1 MSQGPRTAPIIIRG
15 AVASLALCAAGIGGT
30 AMAEPTPDFP
40 AAAIRAHMDFLADD
54 LLEGRAAGTPG
65 YGVAAAYVATV
76 FQAIGL
82 EPAGDPADGGS
93 SWFQSYRLI
102 EAQLVPGSAR
112 VTLTRDGR
120 SEALAFETEF
130 MAGGDY
136 LREQSEVAAGVTFVG
151 FGVTAP
157 ELGHD
162 DYAGVDVRGRI
173 VAMFGGAPA
182 SFPADQ
188 RAYYTSGRV
197 KMNNAVAR
205 GAVGAIYFYTDEFL
219 ARNPWDDIVKSYA
232 FPGMRWVAED
242 GAVQGTWPE
251 IKSGAL
257 LSPAGLERLLA
268 GSGRTAAELQA
279 DAAEG
284 VTRPF
289 ELPGTVTL
297 ARASTHRQVDDR
309 NVVAILPGSDP
320 ALRDEYVVITGH
332 LDHIGIGPEV
342 DGDGLYNGYYDNAAG
357 IAIMLETARA
367 LARSPQRPARSI
379 MFLAVGAEEKGL
391 LGSDYFA
398 ANPTVPIGA
407 LVANVNFD
415 MPLFIFP
422 TADIVAYGA
431 KHSSLAAPT
440 ARAAAAA
447 GFEVSPDPIPEE
459 VIFIRSDQF
468 SLVRRGVPAV
478 YLMPGLR
485 SADPAVDG
493 AAAFRAFLA
502 ERYHKPSD
510 ESGLPFD
517 DDTASRFTALNYH
530 LVSLIANTPERPT
543 WNEGDFF
550 GELFGRPVDR

>member
-1 MSQGPRTAPIIIRG
+1 MFQGPGIAPRYFPG
-15 AVASLALCAAGIGGT
+15 VLASILLCAAVAGGP
-30 AMAEPTPDFP
+30 AAAEPAPDFP
-40 AAAIRAHMDFLADD
+40 AAALRAHMEFLADD

-65 YGVAAAYVATV
+65 YGVAAAYVASV
-76 FQAIGL
+76 FQAAGL
-82 EPAGDPADGGS
+82 EPAGAPTGDERR
-93 SWFQSYRLI
+93 WFQAYRLL

-120 SEALAFETEF
+120 TETLAFETEF
-130 MAGGDY
+130 MAGGDF
-136 LREQSEVAAGVTFVG
+136 LRERSEVAAGVTFVG

-173 VAMFGGAPA
+173 VAMFSGAPA

-188 RAYYTSGRV
+188 RAYYSSVRV
-197 KMNNAVAR
+197 KLENAVAR
-205 GAVGAIYFYTDEFL
+205 GAVGVISFYTDEFL
-219 ARNPWDDIVKSYA
+219 ARNPWDDIVKAYA
-232 FPGMRWVAED
+232 FPRMRWVAED

-251 IKSGAL
+251 IRGGVL

-279 DAAEG
+279 EATDGTARA
-284 VTRPF
+284 F

-297 ARASTHRQVDDR
+297 ARSSTHRRLEDR
-309 NVVAILPGSDP
+309 NVAAVLPGADP

-332 LDHIGIGPEV
+332 LDHIGTGPEV
-342 DGDGLYNGYYDNAAG
+342 DGDALYNGYYDNAAG
-357 IAIMLETARA
+357 IAVMLETARA
-367 LARSPQRPARSI
+367 LARSPERPARSI
-379 MFLAVGAEEKGL
+379 LFLAVGAEEKGL

-398 ANPTVPIGA
+398 ANPTVPIDA

-422 TADIVAYGA
+422 TADVVAYGA
-431 KHSSLAAPT
+431 EHSSLAAPT

-459 VIFIRSDQF
+459 VIFIRSDQY

-485 SADPAVDG
+485 SRNPDIDG

-502 ERYHKPSD
+502 QRYHKPSD

-517 DDTASRFTALNYH
+517 DDTASRFTAMNYH
-530 LVSLIANTPERPT
+530 LVRLIANAPERPT
-543 WNEGDFF
+543 WNDGDFF
-550 GELFGRPVDR
+550 GELFGRPADR